1 MKWLIVLLAG
11 TTLLPSSVFSAI
23 TDNISTGNAKAE
35 GMAYT
40 VTANPPGVDSIFFN
54 PAGLAKIKKRTAQI
68 NLIYALPDFAVD
80 IGEHSQ
86 TLSDCLEGITCPKDV
101 SDQVFYDEVENTESS
116 TSALA
121 VMLPYFGGTKLDA
134 TLVPLGGIAVP
145 LFEGITFAT
154 SVYST
159 VTAGYEREEDD
170 PGRFFA
176 QRLALTRIAYFSPTI
191 GFQLND
197 NWSVGIGIS
206 LSYFGIAVQM
216 PMRLPN
222 GATGIAGLLQD
233 QLGCFDNDNN
243 TNLPLNLCGGALG
256 PYTELFDI
264 DLESEETMSLTYQ
277 FGLLWDITPWLTW
290 GMTYHSGVTDHL
302 KGSADITYS
311 DDWQG
316 FFQGLSQSLSQ
327 GRTGASS
334 FLTSLIPSGTHQ
346 QEDSDIVIDMNTPHY
361 FATGFSLQ
369 LTPTV
374 RVNLDAKMSSWGDT
388 EALVINFENADTEL
402 LTLLG
407 TLDSI
412 LALDT
417 ATSNSIRLPLY
428 FEDTWSWSIGFEYNY
443 SDILTLRMGYEDRR
457 TSIPNDRQTILVPLS
472 DMNVYA
478 MGLSY
483 KIDALSEVDFAISYY
498 APKEEHVAAGES
510 ANSNSGALNDIIYN
524 PYAETDFTTKTSLFK
539 MVLSYS
545 FVF

>member
-1 MKWLIVLLAG
+1 MKWLIALLFG
-11 TTLLPSSVFSAI
+11 TILLPTSVFSAI
-23 TDNISTGNAKAE
+23 TENISMGNAKAE

-40 VTANPPGVDSIFFN
+40 VTADPPGVDSIFYN
-54 PAGLAKIKKRTAQI
+54 PAGLARIKIRTAQI
-68 NLIYALPDFAVD
+68 NLVYALPNFAVD

-86 TLSDCLEGITCPKDV
+86 SLSDCLEGISCPSNI
-101 SDQVFYDEVENTESS
+101 SDQVFYDEAENTESS
-116 TSALA
+116 TSTLAL
-121 VMLPYFGGTKLDA
+121 MLPYFGGTKLDV

-145 LFEGITFAT
+145 LSEGITFGT
-154 SVYST
+154 DVYST
-159 VTAGYEREEDD
+159 VTAGYEREDDD

-191 GFQLND
+191 GIQLSD
-197 NWSVGIGIS
+197 AWSVGFGIS

-233 QLGCFDNDNN
+233 QLGCFDNNN
-243 TNLPLNLCGGALG
+243 VNLPIDICGGAFG

-264 DLESEETMSLTYQ
+264 DIESEETMSLTYQ

-316 FFQGLSQSLSQ
+316 FFQGLT
-327 GRTGASS
+327 GAGASS
-334 FLTSLIPSGTHQ
+334 LLAGIIPSGTHQ
-346 QEDSDIVIDMNTPHY
+346 VESSAIVVDMNIPHY

-369 LTPTV
+369 LTPTIK
-374 RVNLDAKMSSWGDT
+374 VNVDAKMSSWGDT
-388 EALVINFENADTEL
+388 EALVINFENPDTEL
-402 LTLLG
+402 LILLG

-417 ATSNSIRLPLY
+417 ATSDSIRLPLY
-428 FEDTWSWSIGFEYNY
+428 FEDTWSWSIGLEYSY
-443 SDILTLRMGYEDRR
+443 SDTLTLRMGYEDRR
-457 TSIPNDRQTILVPLS
+457 TSIPNNRQTVLVPLS
-472 DMNVYA
+472 DINVYA

-498 APKEEHVAAGES
+498 APKEAHVSAGES
-510 ANSNSGALNDIIYN
+510 ANSNSGSLNDIIYN
-524 PYAETDFTTKTSLFK
+524 PYAETDFTTKTSLIK

-545 FVF
+545 FAF

>member
-1 MKWLIVLLAG
+1 MKWLIALLFI
-11 TTLLPSSVFSAI
+11 TTLFPTPAFSAI
-23 TDNISTGNAKAE
+23 TENISMGNAKAE

-40 VTANPPGVDSIFFN
+40 VTADPPGVDSIFYN
-54 PAGLAKIKKRTAQI
+54 PAGLARIKKRTAQI
-68 NLIYALPDFAVD
+68 NLVYALPDFAVD
-80 IGEHSQ
+80 IGAHSQ
-86 TLSDCLEGITCPKDV
+86 ALSNCLEGISCPSNV
-101 SDQVFYDEVENTESS
+101 SDQVLYDEAVNSESS
-116 TSALA
+116 TSTLV
-121 VMLPYFGGTKLDA
+121 VMLPHFGGTKLDV
-134 TLVPLGGIAVP
+134 TLVPLGGVAVP
-145 LFEGITFAT
+145 LFEGVTFG
-154 SVYST
+154 SDVYST
-159 VTAGYEREEDD
+159 ITAGYERDNDD

-191 GFQLND
+191 GIQLND
-197 NWSVGIGIS
+197 SWSVGFGIS

-233 QLGCFDNDNN
+233 QLGCFDKSN
-243 TNLPLNLCGGALG
+243 TNLPVDLCGGAFG
-256 PYTELFDI
+256 PYTELIDI
-264 DLESEETMSLTYQ
+264 DVEAEKSMSLTYQ

-316 FFQGLSQSLSQ
+316 FFQGLT
-327 GRTGASS
+327 GAGASS
-334 FLTSLIPSGTHQ
+334 LLANIIPSGTHQ
-346 QEDSDIVIDMNTPHY
+346 QESSDVVLDMNIPHY

-369 LTPTV
+369 LTPSV
-374 RVNLDAKMSSWGDT
+374 KVNLDAKMSSWGDT
-388 EALVINFENADTEL
+388 EALVINFEDPNTEL

-417 ATSNSIRLPLY
+417 ATSDSISLPLY
-428 FEDTWSWSIGFEYNY
+428 FEDTWSWSIGMEYGY
-443 SDILTLRMGYEDRR
+443 SDTLTLRMGYEDRR
-457 TSIPNDRQTILVPLS
+457 SSIPHDRQTLLVPLS
-472 DMNVYA
+472 DINVYA
-478 MGLSY
+478 MGFSY
-483 KIDALSEVDFAISYY
+483 RVDALSEIDFAISYY
-498 APKEEHVAAGES
+498 APKKERVAAGES

-524 PYAETDFTTKTSLFK
+524 PYAETEFTTKTSAFK